1 MIYPLDIAARVD
13 RLERLERA
21 RGIGSRVFEIAAVE
35 SSNRRLVEMGWE
47 GAGHGTVLVAA
58 DQTAGSGKGDRS
70 WFSTKDGSLCLS
82 VLVETG
88 RPLAETAQLTLL
100 AGVAM
105 REAIALAT
113 GVEAGIKWPNDL
125 LVGGRKICGI
135 LAEAACDEEGELAF
149 AVVGLGLN
157 LSIRPSEFPT
167 QLQSTATSLAA
178 LPGRPVT
185 RDDLIGVFLDV
196 FDRWFELWRRSGLA
210 AFAATW
216 TEHALDVGRIVRLA
230 EDDQETRARLI
241 GLADDGA
248 LRVRGPD
255 GALRDVHSGE
265 IVTAPAADRRPSQ
278 FSKTHMGVLS

>member
-1 MIYPLDIAARVD
+1 MITPLDIAARVD

-21 RGIGSRVFEIAAVE
+21 SGVGGRVYEIAAIE
-35 SSNRRLVEMGWE
+35 SSNACLVEMGRA
-47 GAGHGTVLVAA
+47 GARHGTVLIAR
-58 DQTAGSGKGDRS
+58 DQTAGSGKGDRA

-82 VLVETG
+82 VLLETG
-88 RPLAETAQLTLL
+88 RSLAETAQLTLL

-105 REAIALAT
+105 REAIVST
-113 GVEAGIKWPNDL
+113 FGVAAGIKWPNDL

-135 LAEAACDEEGELAF
+135 LAEAACDDEGELAF

-157 LSIRPSEFPT
+157 LSIRPYEFPT
-167 QLQSTATSLAA
+167 QLRPTATSLTAVS
-178 LPGRPVT
+178 GRPVD
-185 RDDLIGVFLDV
+185 RDDLIRVFLEV

-230 EDDQETRARLI
+230 EDDQETCARLI
-241 GLADDGA
+241 GLAEDGA

>member
-1 MIYPLDIAARVD
+1 MTPLDIAARVD
-13 RLERLERA
+13 RLEGLERA
-21 RGIGSRVFEIAAVE
+21 RGIGSRVFEIASIE

-47 GAGHGTVLVAA
+47 GAGHGTVLVAR
-58 DQTAGSGKGDRS
+58 DQTAGSGKGDRA

-125 LVGGRKICGI
+125 LVGSRKICGI

-185 RDDLIGVFLDV
+185 RDHLIGVFLDV

-210 AFAATW
+210 AFATTW

-241 GLADDGA
+241 GLAEDGA

-265 IVTAPAADRRPSQ
+265 IVTASAADRRPSQ